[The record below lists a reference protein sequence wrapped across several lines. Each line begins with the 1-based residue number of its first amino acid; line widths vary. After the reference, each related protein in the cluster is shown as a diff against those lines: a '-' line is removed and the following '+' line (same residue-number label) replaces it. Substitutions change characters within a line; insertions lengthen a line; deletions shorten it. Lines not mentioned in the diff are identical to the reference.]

1 MNPCFGYLR
10 NNHFEDVLD
19 NYDNEFD
26 KIESAAAD
34 RRRQQD
40 FDDLNHELSGND
52 VGRTARFLSLE
63 ARERLLAQKQ
73 GKPSKATSALE
84 LAMMNNPAY
93 AAIHKAAVD
102 ETRAA
107 QRATD
112 AFQDDV
118 ELAFSEVQADMARML
133 DEAVT
138 LPDGRKAFM
147 GKDGVAWTV
156 DGERVDEAITAGLD
170 WSERPT
176 RDQYQEL
183 LAREEALV
191 NASQQGRQL
200 SNRLGEIHNELNDED
215 EPPSAEAIEN
225 YRAEIEEIEAELNS
239 SADELNIKTESWAI
253 ENDATSD
260 IAELNQNAV
269 PTL

>member
-1 MNPCFGYLR
+1 M
-10 NNHFEDVLD
+10 D
-19 NYDNEFD
+19 NQDNEFD

-34 RRRQQD
+34 QRRQQD
-40 FDDLNHELSGND
+40 IDDLNHELSGND
-52 VGRTARFLSLE
+52 VGRTARFLSPE
-63 ARERLLAQKQ
+63 VRERLLAQKQ
-73 GKPSKATSALE
+73 GKPSKTASALE
-84 LAMMNNPAY
+84 MALMSNPAY

-107 QRATD
+107 QHNVQ

-118 ELAFSEVQADMARML
+118 EVALSEARADIAHML

-147 GKDGVAWTV
+147 GEDGIAWTMES
-156 DGERVDEAITAGLD
+156 ERVDEAITAGID
-170 WSERPT
+170 WSKRPKH
-176 RDQYQEL
+176 DAFQEL
-183 LAREEALV
+183 LAREEALE

-200 SNRLGEIHNELNDED
+200 SNRLGEIHNELSDED

-225 YRAEIEEIEAELNS
+225 YRAEIEAIEAELNS
-239 SADELNIKTESWAI
+239 SADELNIKTENTSI
-253 ENDATSD
+253 ENDVAPD
-260 IAELNQNAV
+260 IATLNQSTV